1 MQYKQI
7 DFNSIQLICKIDS
20 EYIQLTSGMAGFYA
34 LHSQNNFNDVR
45 LKIITNSQNIIEKS
59 IIPYIHR
66 NNAGKRCIITGRCF
80 FTSEPTIILQE
91 IKFIDKFVVRNTN
104 ADADT
109 NTDAYA
115 QADKNNNRIDFS
127 KD

>member
-80 FTSEPTIILQE
+80 LPVSRQSFFRKLSSLISLSFAIPMQMLIQILTHTLRQ
-91 IKFIDKFVVRNTN
+91 I
-104 ADADT
+104 
-109 NTDAYA
+109 
-115 QADKNNNRIDFS
+115 RITTG
-127 KD
+127 